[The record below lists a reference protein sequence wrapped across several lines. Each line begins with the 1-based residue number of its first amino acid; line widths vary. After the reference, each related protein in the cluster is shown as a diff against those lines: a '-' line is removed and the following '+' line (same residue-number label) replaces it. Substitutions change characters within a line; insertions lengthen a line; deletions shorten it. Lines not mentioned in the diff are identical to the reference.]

1 MTLDPRLSSMR
12 LAQLKLATELAAR
25 GWPPLVFS
33 EVLPYP
39 CVDNRGWLVVVE
51 TEAGEQ
57 IVIGFTTPFAIDC
70 EDTAKIAR
78 LNQLFWDGCRLSEE
92 HAAETYCRH
101 VDHFFFFR
109 AE

>member
-57 IVIGFTTPFAIDC
+57 IVIGFYDAVRYRLRGHG
-70 EDTAKIAR
+70 EDRAPQSTI
-78 LNQLFWDGCRLSEE
+78 LGRLS
-92 HAAETYCRH
+92 AIGGTRGG
-101 VDHFFFFR
+101 DLLPPR
-109 AE
+109 

>member
-39 CVDNRGWLVVVE
+39 CLDNRGWLVVV
-51 TEAGEQ
+51 
-57 IVIGFTTPFAIDC
+57 
-70 EDTAKIAR
+70 
-78 LNQLFWDGCRLSEE
+78 
-92 HAAETYCRH
+92 
-101 VDHFFFFR
+101 
-109 AE
+109 